1 MYNLLTY
8 LKYPQLLNVRN
19 LTPNIVR
26 CLTPN
31 IVLPISLVWLLAT
44 QIRNPF
50 CKRSHSYQLVLDIFS
65 TDFKKHM
72 PLARTPQ
79 IIYKKRRHDLETI
92 YFQDDPC
99 KKKSTKN
106 QPTNYSLTWKYC
118 KLPCSVSIHCEP
130 AELLKKLCRMT
141 SYLRRGGQPN
151 IYWRSFEL
159 IEWIYQTTLSF
170 LCMYHWWMVK
180 L

>member
-8 LKYPQLLNVRN
+8 LKYPQLLNVRH

-44 QIRNPF
+44 QIWNPF

-79 IIYKKRRHDLETI
+79 IIYKKEDMTWKPYIFKMILAKKINKKPTYKLQSDMKVLQVAVQRINTLWASRVAEKTM
-92 YFQDDPC
+92 QDDI
-99 KKKSTKN
+99 
-106 QPTNYSLTWKYC
+106 L
-118 KLPCSVSIHCEP
+118 LEVSVSTLGCSP
-130 AELLKKLCRMT
+130 AL
-141 SYLRRGGQPN
+141 
-151 IYWRSFEL
+151 
-159 IEWIYQTTLSF
+159 
-170 LCMYHWWMVK
+170 
-180 L
+180 